1 MAAVMMQAHGTE
13 TMIVKDGNKYSADF
27 RYKNVDYEQDE
38 YNGRCYFLDTS
49 NFNPHSHAGSDA
61 IRLYASSEDKPFQ
74 STLPRRE

>member
-38 YNGRCYFLDTS
+38 YNGRCYFLDTDTAHMEKGKE
-49 NFNPHSHAGSDA
+49 PAK
-61 IRLYASSEDKPFQ
+61 RFQ
-74 STLPRRE
+74 

>member
-49 NFNPHSHAGSDA
+49 RSFTSQVAREGG
-61 IRLYASSEDKPFQ
+61 LV
-74 STLPRRE
+74 RR

>member
-49 NFNPHSHAGSDA
+49 RSFFNSQGVYGYKENGRA
-61 IRLYASSEDKPFQ
+61 
-74 STLPRRE
+74 

>member
-38 YNGRCYFLDTS
+38 YNG
-49 NFNPHSHAGSDA
+49 DA
-61 IRLYASSEDKPFQ
+61 IFLIRQEV
-74 STLPRRE
+74 LPAK

>member
-13 TMIVKDGNKYSADF
+13 TMIAKNGSEYDADF

-49 NFNPHSHAGSDA
+49 RSFTSQNA
-61 IRLYASSEDKPFQ
+61 RK
-74 STLPRRE
+74 